1 MQASG
6 SEAKINT
13 TWVMRLVVILLAGGL
28 MVAVPMTRGDV
39 ACAQD
44 ASAEYRLAPG
54 DRLAVVVIGQ
64 AELSGDF
71 LIDGAGR
78 ILMPLVGS
86 VSVGELTADEI
97 QERLQS
103 RLADGVLVKPAVSV
117 RISEYRP
124 IFVMGDVQR
133 PGEYPYRLGLTVL
146 RAISLAGGHF
156 RFSDP
161 GLIRLERDA
170 LAARGELAA
179 LGKKVNY
186 LLARRARVHAEL
198 EDQSEIVFPPELAQQ
213 ASDPTIVPLLAE
225 EHIILT
231 TNRKTL
237 RSQAEGLERS
247 RALYEREIQ
256 AITAQI
262 EAGKRELESVRKEFA
277 EINSLRQ
284 KGLSSWSRELTLER
298 TQAQLMAA
306 EQGLHTLILR
316 ARQNI
321 AQLEQRTSEL
331 QSERRVKLNAEMQQ
345 TRLELEE
352 SRSRIETT
360 RKLMIEAEVTAPT
373 MAVRRM
379 SSGLGKEY
387 SFLIVRTQD
396 GKATSLPADENTAL
410 EPGDVIKV
418 DRDDPA
424 SHQLGAEIM
433 STQPI
438 VENAGISKKKQ

>member
-1 MQASG
+1 MRHSIWTLLIAIALTLFLDSGVPSLVAASDYTVHAG
-6 SEAKINT
+6 DKLKIRVNQ
-13 TWVMRLVVILLAGGL
+13 L
-28 MVAVPMTRGDV
+28 P
-39 ACAQD
+39 
-44 ASAEYRLAPG
+44 
-54 DRLAVVVIGQ
+54 
-64 AELSGDF
+64 ELSGEFTVSSTGKIFMSPIGEILVDGLSMNDVSARISDS
-71 LIDGAGR
+71 LIAGGHSENAET
-78 ILMPLVGS
+78 MV
-86 VSVGELTADEI
+86 EL
-97 QERLQS
+97 LQS
-103 RLADGVLVKPAVSV
+103 L
-117 RISEYRP
+117 P
-124 IFVMGDVQR
+124 IFVVGDVQR
-133 PGEYPYRLGLTVL
+133 PGEYPFRPGLTVL

-156 RFSDP
+156 RLSDP
-161 GLIRLERDA
+161 GLMRLERDA
-170 LAARGELAA
+170 LAARGELAT
-179 LGKKVNY
+179 LLKKVNY

-198 EDQSEIVFPPELAQQ
+198 EDQSEIVFPPELTQK
-213 ASDPTIVPLLAE
+213 ASDPTIAQLLAE
-225 EHIILT
+225 ERNILS
-231 TNRKTL
+231 TNRETL

-247 RALYEREIQ
+247 RAFYEREIQ

-262 EAGKRELESVRKEFA
+262 EAGKREFDSVRKEFA
-277 EINSLRQ
+277 EISSLRQ

-306 EQGLHTLILR
+306 EHGLHTLILR

-379 SSGLGKEY
+379 SRGLAKEY

-396 GKATSLPADENTAL
+396 GKATSLPADENTPL
-410 EPGDVIKV
+410 EPDDVIKV
-418 DRDDPA
+418 DRDDDPA

-433 STQPI
+433 SMRPI
-438 VENAGISKKKQ
+438 VENPGVSKKKQ